1 MLDAREAKFNN
12 RRLTTKARIFVTLG
26 YFFKPLEKSVKS
38 SVNYLQFLTRFV
50 FNSADNVLDNAHLLI
65 RIHKAQKN

>member
-50 FNSADNVLDNAHLLI
+50 YNSADNVLDNARLLI